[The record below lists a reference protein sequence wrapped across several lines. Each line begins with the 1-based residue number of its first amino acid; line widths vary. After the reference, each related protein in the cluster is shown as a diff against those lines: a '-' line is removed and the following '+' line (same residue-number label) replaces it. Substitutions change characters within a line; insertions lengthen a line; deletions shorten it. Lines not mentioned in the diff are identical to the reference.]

1 MYDNLILIHTPP
13 VEHQE
18 NTVTIHTVLSVP
30 KFLQAALYLKDYKVW
45 MESEDGLIS
54 APLGSVIGYEK
65 SEKTYSGYNCWPIGC
80 LGSDLIRIDGLL
92 YRNPY
97 VAYGM
102 LIPGPND
109 HIALPLWVQRCKLV
123 YNEDGQLATVTTGDK
138 NLTGRVG
145 KDWLISYGMS
155 RENGIPNAA
164 IISADDERFDEYMV
178 CDELTR
184 KVIGKLADYPF
195 A

>member
-30 KFLQAALYLKDYKVW
+30 KFLKAALYLKDYKVW

-109 HIALPLWVQRCKLV
+109 HIAFPLWVQRCKLV
-123 YNEDGQLATVTTGDK
+123 YNEDGRLDHIYSCFQE
-138 NLTGRVG
+138 NLKELESRFYYIKVLFSRV
-145 KDWLISYGMS
+145 L
-155 RENGIPNAA
+155 ENSI
-164 IISADDERFDEYMV
+164 FLV
-178 CDELTR
+178 
-184 KVIGKLADYPF
+184 
-195 A
+195 